1 MKLLDQAKLT
11 WKQDPL
17 LRTIIK
23 NSGYLFSSHSISLI
37 LSMVQSILAARLLG
51 IGDFGV
57 LGTITVFVSNVNRLF
72 SFRMSELVVKYF
84 GHALAENDKTRAAA
98 VVKVAMLAEA
108 STSLLAFVMVMLLTP
123 WAAESM
129 AKDPTTASWFRIYGV
144 TILANLVYESS
155 TGVLQVT
162 RHFSSQAW
170 LNIGQ
175 SVLTAVL
182 ITAAFLMKGNFLW
195 VLLAYL
201 AGKLVLG
208 LGPVV
213 VALRV
218 LRETLGTGWWKANLN
233 LLPGRKGMLKFAVST
248 NLTSTVRLLVRDSEL
263 LWIAYFLSP
272 VEVGYYKV
280 AWAIINLIMIPVDP
294 LNSTSYPELA
304 RCAAEKNWQQLRGL
318 LRRISS
324 ISGVWTAACVVG
336 LVLLGPWLVLLY
348 GPDTGPAYPILLVLL
363 VGFGLSTFMFWNR
376 SILLAFNQPGYALK
390 VMTYAGLVKTALAFV
405 VIPRFG
411 YLGEAALMS
420 GFLVVSVGLCIW
432 RSLRLVKAAEEGQE
446 I

>member
-1 MKLLDQAKLT
+1 MKLLNQVKQT

-17 LRTIIK
+17 LRTILK
-23 NSGYLFSSHSISLI
+23 NSSYLFSSHSISLT

-51 IGDFGV
+51 VSDFGV

-84 GHALAENDKTRAAA
+84 GQALAENDHQRAAA
-98 VVKVAMLAEA
+98 VAKIAMLAEA
-108 STSLLAFVMVMLLTP
+108 ATSLLAFAMVLLLTP
-123 WAAESM
+123 WASVTF
-129 AKDPTTASWFRIYGV
+129 AKDPATAPWFRVYSV
-144 TILANLVYESS
+144 TILANLMYESS

-162 RHFSSQAW
+162 RRYGFQAW

-175 SVLTAVL
+175 SVLTAGL
-182 ITAAFLMKGNFLW
+182 IAAAFLMNGDFLW

-208 LGPVV
+208 VGPVAA
-213 VALRV
+213 ALRV
-218 LRETLGTGWWKANLN
+218 LRELLGADWWKASLD
-233 LLPGRKGMLKFAVST
+233 LLPGRKAMLKFALST

-263 LWIAYFLSP
+263 LWIAYFLTP
-272 VEVGYYKV
+272 AEVGYYKV

-294 LNSTSYPELA
+294 LNTTSYPELA
-304 RCAAEKNWQQLRGL
+304 RSAAEKKWKQLRGL
-318 LRRISS
+318 LRRVSTL
-324 ISGVWTAACVVG
+324 SGAWTAACVAG
-336 LVLLGPWLVLLY
+336 LAVLGPWLVLLY
-348 GPDTGPAYPILLVLL
+348 GPEMGPAYPILMVLL
-363 VGFGLSTFMFWNR
+363 VGFGLSTFLFWNR
-376 SILLAFNQPGYALK
+376 SILLAFNQPEYALK

-420 GFLVVSVGLCIW
+420 GYLVVSVGLCIW
-432 RSLRLVKAAEEGQE
+432 RSLRLVKTAEEGNPV
-446 I
+446 